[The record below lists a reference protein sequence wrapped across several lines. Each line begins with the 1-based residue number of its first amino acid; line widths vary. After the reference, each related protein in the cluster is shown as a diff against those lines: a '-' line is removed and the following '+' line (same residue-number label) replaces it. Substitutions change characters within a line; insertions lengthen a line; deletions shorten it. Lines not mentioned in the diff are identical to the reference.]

1 MKKNKFYLKK
11 IGQIE
16 KTRQKNN
23 RNWMDLLRLSF
34 NHNPKEAKKILKEIF
49 KEDKKVNK
57 LVRDLI
63 RK

>member
-1 MKKNKFYLKK
+1 MKKNRFYLKK
-11 IGQIE
+11 ISQIE

-34 NHNPKEAKKILKEIF
+34 NHNPEEAKKILKEIF

-57 LVRDLI
+57 LVQDLI